1 MFITFLFT
9 VIRYFTLRQ
18 PTLLLASIVCLSL
31 IGCFGTFDRIYT
43 FKGTIISEDGAP
55 LNGCF
60 FDLSSEDDL
69 ANDFRG
75 AEVDSHFNID
85 YIYWRNPN
93 SSVVR
98 IKCGKNFHVNNIIKL
113 GKYLNSSG
121 EYDLGTITI
130 KNIKSN

>member
-1 MFITFLFT
+1 
-9 VIRYFTLRQ
+9 
-18 PTLLLASIVCLSL
+18 L
-31 IGCFGTFDRIYT
+31 IGCLGPSDAIYT

-60 FDLSSEDDL
+60 FDLSPVDDL
-69 ANDFRG
+69 ANDFKG
-75 AEVDSHFNID
+75 EEVDSHFNIEET
-85 YIYWRNPN
+85 YWRNPN

-98 IKCGKNFHVNNIIKL
+98 IKCRKNFHVKNIIGL